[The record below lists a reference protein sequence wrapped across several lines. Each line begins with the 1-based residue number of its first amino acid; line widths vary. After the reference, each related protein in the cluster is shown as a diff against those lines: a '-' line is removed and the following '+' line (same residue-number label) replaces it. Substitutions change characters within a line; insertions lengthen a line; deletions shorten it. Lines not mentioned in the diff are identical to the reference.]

1 MHFKCIK
8 TTSRAD
14 ILMRS
19 TIRVSR
25 RLMCFFSVSTL
36 RRCSLTAKTTQLVWY
51 LFLFAPSYHERCVT
65 INMNKWNKPKL
76 QMFKKRLQSFCF
88 TFPTI
93 LEQINP
99 GNIML
104 HKNHFHWFSC
114 RMQLNQ
120 FKNEHALLLILNLKP
135 FLRCRNEFFS
145 INTSWNYSSDN
156 LFTSM
161 NEKVHFLTLYL
172 Q

>member
-1 MHFKCIK
+1 
-8 TTSRAD
+8 
-14 ILMRS
+14 MRS
-19 TIRVSR
+19 TIRVSRR

-51 LFLFAPSYHERCVT
+51 LFLFAPSCHERCVT
-65 INMNKWNKPKL
+65 INMNKWKKPKL
-76 QMFKKRLQSFCF
+76 QMFKKRLQSYCF

-99 GNIML
+99 GNIVV
-104 HKNHFHWFSC
+104 HKNHFHWFLC

-120 FKNEHALLLILNLKP
+120 FKNEHALLLILNLKL

-145 INTSWNYSSDN
+145 INTSWNQSSDN